1 MQLKRIQAALAA
13 YKTYLETP
21 ENDARIY
28 LWESQQ
34 IFQTQWNLEAFDL
47 AAMYN
52 RSLDSRHSRRMWNR
66 ENYEPKRI
74 MGVFFLEQADFV
86 KQMFQDLFD
95 EKKTLEGRASRFVFY
110 CDQLLDDHREKHRKS
125 KIDGHFHD
133 DGYQIVSLYLAFRYP
148 AVYNLYDL
156 RSFQQILEKFGAP
169 EIPKTHDLE
178 RYAKVCKTLYNMIQ
192 KEEEIL
198 TLHQQRLNP
207 QYHYMDE
214 SMLLVYD
221 FMQYILVDHRG
232 ALSVP

>member
-13 YKTYLETP
+13 YKIYLESP

-34 IFQTQWNLEAFDL
+34 IFQTQWNIEAFDM

-66 ENYEPKRI
+66 ENYEPKRM
-74 MGVFFLEQADFV
+74 MGVFMQEQADFV

-95 EKKTLEGRASRFVFY
+95 EKKSLEGRASRFIFY
-110 CDQLLDDHREKHRKS
+110 CDQLLDDHRERRPKS
-125 KIDGHFHD
+125 RDDSHYHD

-148 AVYNLYDL
+148 EVYSLYDL
-156 RSFQQILEKFGAP
+156 KSFQQLLEKLGAS

-178 RYAKVCKTLYNMIQ
+178 RYAKVCRTLYNMLQ
-192 KEEEIL
+192 KETEIL
-198 TLHQQRLNP
+198 TLHQQRLDP
-207 QYHYMDE
+207 KYHFME
-214 SMLLVYD
+214 ETMLLTYD
-221 FMQYILVDHRG
+221 FIQFLMVDFRG
-232 ALSVP
+232 SLSLP